1 MNNNIF
7 PVLSPHSNT
16 NGYLLIWKYKILQS
30 IFLEKT
36 DIRIEELQD
45 VFSIFYE
52 WNIKFNEIMQQSKD
66 EELKNE
72 EALKMT
78 NEITSKFDNPFHE
91 AYFNILILIKN
102 LNDYITVEDLYRL
115 VSTLRA

>member
-7 PVLSPHSNT
+7 PVLSPLSDA
-16 NGYLLIWKYKILQS
+16 NGYILIWKYKILQS

-36 DIRIEELQD
+36 DLRIEELQD

-52 WNIKFNEIMQQSKD
+52 WNIKFNEIMQQIKD
-66 EELKNE
+66 EELKDE

-78 NEITSKFDNPFHE
+78 DEITSEFNNPLYE
-91 AYFNILILIKN
+91 AYFTILILIKN
-102 LNDYITVEDLYRL
+102 LNDYITVEDLNRL
-115 VSTLRA
+115 VDNLRK